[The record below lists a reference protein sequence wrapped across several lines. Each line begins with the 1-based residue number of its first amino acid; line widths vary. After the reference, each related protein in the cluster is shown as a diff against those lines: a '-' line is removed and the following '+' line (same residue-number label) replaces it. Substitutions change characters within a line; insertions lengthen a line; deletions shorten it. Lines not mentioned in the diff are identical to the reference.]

1 MDIKELTMERPTPT
15 DVEREVTSIDMIVSK
30 GDAEGNITYTN
41 PIFMKISGYTQGEL
55 LDKPHS
61 ILRHPDMP
69 KVVFKYLWDNLKE
82 GKEVVAYVKNLCKDG
97 SFYWV
102 LAQVRT
108 AKNPDGSFRNYV
120 STRKSVTDNA
130 KAAISELYAELLRM
144 EQEEGVD
151 ASEQALE
158 AFLTEHGQS
167 FETFNQFMIQL
178 NK

>member
-1 MDIKELTMERPTPT
+1 MEKPVPT
-15 DVEREVTSIDMIVSK
+15 DVEREVSDIDLIVSK

-55 LDKPHS
+55 LDKPHA

-69 KVVFKYLWDNLKE
+69 KTIFKYLWDNIKE

-97 SFYWV
+97 SYYWV
-102 LAQVRT
+102 LAQVRM

-120 STRKSVTDNA
+120 STRRKVKDDV
-130 KAAISELYAELLRM
+130 KPVISELYAKMKEA
-144 EQEEGVD
+144 EENEGIE
-151 ASEQALE
+151 AAEKILG
-158 AFLTEHGQS
+158 AFLQERGHS
-167 FETFNQFMIQL
+167 FETFNQCMQEL

>member
-1 MDIKELTMERPTPT
+1 MKELQMERPTPT
-15 DVEREVTSIDMIVSK
+15 DVEREVSSVDMIVSK

-69 KVVFKYLWDNLKE
+69 KAIFKFLWDNISQ
-82 GKEVVAYVKNLCKDG
+82 GKDVNAYVKNLCKDG
-97 SFYWV
+97 SYYWV
-102 LAQVRT
+102 IAQVRM

-120 STRKSVTDNA
+120 STRRCITDSA
-130 KAAISELYAELLRM
+130 KAEMTDLYAKMIEA
-144 EQEEGVD
+144 EKNEGVD
-151 ASEQALE
+151 ASIKILE
-158 AFLTEHGQS
+158 DFLAQKGHS
-167 FETFNQFMIQL
+167 LATFNECMAEL

>member
-1 MDIKELTMERPTPT
+1 MQRPVPT
-15 DVEREVTSIDMIVSK
+15 DVEHEVSSIDLIVSK

-69 KVVFKYLWDNLKE
+69 KVIFKYLWDNIKE
-82 GKEVVAYVKNLCKDG
+82 GKEVFAYVKNLCKDG

-102 LAQVRT
+102 LAQVRM

-120 STRKSVTDNA
+120 STRK
-130 KAAISELYAELLRM
+130 AISDSAKETISALYARLLKI
-144 EQEEGVD
+144 EQEEGIE
-151 ASEQALE
+151 ASEKALE
-158 AFLTEHGQS
+158 AFLAENGQS
-167 FETFNQFMIQL
+167 FDTFNEFMRQL

>member
-1 MDIKELTMERPTPT
+1 MERPTPT
-15 DVEREVTSIDMIVSK
+15 DVEREVTNIDMIVSK

-69 KVVFKYLWDNLKE
+69 KAIFKFLWDNISE
-82 GKEVVAYVKNLCKDG
+82 GKEVNAFVKNLCKDG
-97 SFYWV
+97 SYYWV
-102 LAQVRT
+102 LAQVRM

-120 STRKSVTDNA
+120 STRKRASDSA
-130 KAAISELYAELLRM
+130 KAVMGELYAKMVEA
-144 EQEEGVD
+144 ENEGGID
-151 ASEQALE
+151 ASVKVLE
-158 AFLTEHGQS
+158 EFLSQRGHS
-167 FETFNQFMIQL
+167 LATFNDAMKEL

>member
-1 MDIKELTMERPTPT
+1 MERPIPT
-15 DVEREVTSIDMIVSK
+15 DVEREVKSIDMIVSK

-69 KVVFKYLWDNLKE
+69 KVIFKYLWENIKE
-82 GKEVVAYVKNLCKDG
+82 GKEVHAYVKNLCKDG
-97 SFYWV
+97 SYYWI
-102 LAQVRT
+102 LAQVRM

-120 STRKSVTDNA
+120 STRKSITESA
-130 KAAISELYAELLRM
+130 KTVISDLYAKLLKI
-144 EQEEGVD
+144 EQDESVE
-151 ASEQALE
+151 ASEKALE
-158 AFLTEHGQS
+158 AFLVENGQN
-167 FETFNQFMIQL
+167 FDTFNEFMIQL

>member
-1 MDIKELTMERPTPT
+1 MQRPVPT
-15 DVEREVTSIDMIVSK
+15 DVEHEVSSIDLIVSK

-69 KVVFKYLWDNLKE
+69 KVIFKYLWDNIKE
-82 GKEVVAYVKNLCKDG
+82 GKEVFAYVKNLCKDG

-102 LAQVRT
+102 LAQVRM

-120 STRKSVTDNA
+120 STRKAVSDSA
-130 KAAISELYAELLRM
+130 KETISALYAKLLKI
-144 EQEEGVD
+144 EQEEGIE
-151 ASEQALE
+151 ASEKALE
-158 AFLTEHGQS
+158 SFLAENGQS
-167 FETFNQFMIQL
+167 FDTFNEFMRQL